1 MRNLRFWMIGVAV
14 TAVAFTLLLSLPAL
28 AQFPT
33 ANTIFGSGFIANGN
47 SCGGAANTFGTTTC
61 GWFQSLQ
68 GMARTV
74 YIALFTIE
82 LMIVAAQGALY
93 KDNIAEFLQTFAF
106 KIIMAAVFL
115 AIIGNAQYIFPAIV
129 QTFIKV
135 AVCTTNTN
143 NGGCN
148 GPTPDYT
155 APIADMLGYA
165 AMYFLAADISRGV
178 DSAEAAASGIVVFGT
193 GVPGLSGAFL
203 AGHENFQMFCI
214 ALGMTCVMSA
224 AGLLLTFL
232 LLTFETQI
240 VMAIGVIFLAFQGS
254 RFTAQF
260 SQGYFSYAINVG
272 TKFFVFY
279 FMVAILGGILDP
291 NAGSIGASIAG
302 LAAGAAIPFGAGSI
316 ALVALTSPIPVIC
329 LITSVLVA
337 AIPNF
342 AGSLLQGTS
351 ALSASAAMGSQI
363 VSGMAGAVGGGI
375 HEGSNVA
382 RGAISDRANKNK
394 AGGAG
399 GAGGGAAQGGHQG
412 PQDTGAGKAEHVK
425 MTAAGGAAPAD
436 AGAAPGAA
444 PAAAGGGG
452 AADGGGGALGSE
464 GTMLRPLNS
473 YKADEISAMSS
484 TEANQKLAS
493 TDFSKM
499 DAAQVRAAT
508 SKIDYN
514 KMSAGQR
521 NDIIYNKDPAIK
533 DAATQG
539 FKDSYSSNLA
549 KELTKPDKTNYA
561 DIAAGIAQ
569 SMGKGEQPPPA
580 VQVRMSNPDKL

>member
-1 MRNLRFWMIGVAV
+1 MKNLRYWMIGVAV
-14 TAVAFTLLLSLPAL
+14 MAVAFTLMLSLPAL

-33 ANTIFGSGFIANGN
+33 ASNIFGNSFLPTSGQT
-47 SCGGAANTFGTTTC
+47 CGGAANTFGTTTC

-115 AIIGNAQYIFPAIV
+115 AIIGNAQYIFPVII
-129 QTFIKV
+129 QTFVKV
-135 AVCTTNTN
+135 AICTTNNGNCN
-143 NGGCN
+143 NAA
-148 GPTPDYT
+148 PDYT
-155 APIADMLGYA
+155 QPIGDMLGYA

-363 VSGMAGAVGGGI
+363 VTGMAGAVGGGI
-375 HEGSNVA
+375 SEAGSVA
-382 RGAISDRANKNK
+382 KGAMSDRANKSAHDK
-394 AGGAG
+394 KTGAG
-399 GAGGGAAQGGHQG
+399 GQGGGGAQGGHQG
-412 PQDTGAGKAEHVK
+412 PQDTGASKTQSLQ
-425 MTAAGGAAPAD
+425 MTPSGGAAP

-444 PAAAGGGG
+444 AAAAGGG
-452 AADGGGGALGSE
+452 AAPGGPGGALGSE
-464 GTMLRPLNS
+464 GTMLRPLES
-473 YKADEISAMSS
+473 YKPEEISAMSS
-484 TEANQKLAS
+484 TEANQKLPS
-493 TDFSKM
+493 SDFSKM
-499 DAAQVRAAT
+499 DAKQVRAAA

-514 KMSAGQR
+514 KMSADQR
-521 NDIIYNKDPAIK
+521 NDIIYSDKPGVK

-539 FKDSYSSNLA
+539 FKDAYSSNLA
-549 KELTKPDKTNYA
+549 KELTKPDKKNYA
-561 DIAAGIAQ
+561 DIAAGVAQ

-580 VQVRMSNPDKL
+580 VQVRISNPDKL

>member
-1 MRNLRFWMIGVAV
+1 
-14 TAVAFTLLLSLPAL
+14 
-28 AQFPT
+28 
-33 ANTIFGSGFIANGN
+33 
-47 SCGGAANTFGTTTC
+47 
-61 GWFQSLQ
+61 
-68 GMARTV
+68 MARTV

-115 AIIGNAQYIFPAIV
+115 AIIGNAQYIFPAII
-129 QTFIKV
+129 QTFVKV
-135 AVCTTNTN
+135 AVCTTNN
-143 NGGCN
+143 NNCN
-148 GPTPDYT
+148 GAAPDYT
-155 APIADMLGYA
+155 QPITDMMLYA
-165 AMYFLAADISRGV
+165 GMYFIAADISRGV

-279 FMVAILGGILDP
+279 FMVAILGGILNP
-291 NAGSIGASIAG
+291 GAGSIAASIGG

-316 ALVALTSPIPVIC
+316 ALVALTSPIPIIC

-363 VSGMAGAVGGGI
+363 VTGMAGAVGGGVS
-375 HEGSNVA
+375 EMGGVA
-382 RGAISDRANKNK
+382 KGAMSDRANKNAYDK
-394 AGGAG
+394 SHP
-399 GAGGGAAQGGHQG
+399 GGGGQPGGGGTAPGGHQG
-412 PQDTGAGKAEHVK
+412 PQDTSSKSSSVT
-425 MTAAGGAAPAD
+425 MTPAGGAAPA
-436 AGAAPGAA
+436 APAA
-444 PAAAGGGG
+444 AAAGGGAPG
-452 AADGGGGALGSE
+452 AGGGALGSE
-464 GTMLRPLNS
+464 GTMLRPLES
-473 YKADEISAMSS
+473 YKPEEISAMSS
-484 TEANQKLAS
+484 TQANQSLAQ
-493 TDFSKM
+493 TNFSKM
-499 DAAQVRAAT
+499 DAKQVEAAA

-514 KMSAGQR
+514 KMSADQR
-521 NDIIYNKDPAIK
+521 NDVMFDPAK
-533 DAATQG
+533 REAATKG
-539 FKDSYSSNLA
+539 FKEAYGSNLA
-549 KELTKPDKTNYA
+549 KELTKPDKTKYG
-561 DIAAGIAQ
+561 DIAAGVAQ

-580 VQVRMSNPDKL
+580 VQVRISNPDKL